1 MGQDFL
7 VDDRDQNRPDMLNT
21 PRGNPAGFENSFG

>member
-21 PRGNPAGFENSFG
+21 PRGNPGFENSFG